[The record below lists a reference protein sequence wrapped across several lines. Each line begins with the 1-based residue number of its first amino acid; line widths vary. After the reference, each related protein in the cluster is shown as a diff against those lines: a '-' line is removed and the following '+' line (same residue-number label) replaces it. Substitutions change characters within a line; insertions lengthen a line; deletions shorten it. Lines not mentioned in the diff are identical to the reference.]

1 MQPRWGVNARRLE
14 ITLTGVAR
22 WFIVQAEMP
31 LDTLKLAVVWKNRWR
46 RYGAGAASAVL
57 LCLGIGLRVANLH
70 NVTGRTPDETVYTK
84 QTNVLL
90 QSGNAGLRV
99 LVAEYQNDPTTRL
112 FPPPTRI
119 GYLWLLAATM
129 RLTGK
134 TDESAGAYLSCAA
147 SIGSLLLL
155 ALFGLRF
162 FPPWAAVGALLFFA
176 VSPFELE
183 LARRT
188 WGDALVG
195 LLALALV
202 AVSAQITRDS
212 RQPLRYLLFALLGGF
227 GILVKE
233 SWPIVLVLC
242 TVWVL
247 WVLLIELKDWKNA
260 CILFAGATAAVVG
273 SIAWLA
279 SSVGGFSVVAGIFP
293 NLIHANSANP
303 YALEY
308 QSGPGYLLL
317 QAFWVLTPL
326 VAILCPLGVA
336 VIFFSHPK
344 WNLLL
349 GGAGDRDVMRWSALL
364 LLSFFAIPMILPHW
378 LNLRYLSPAFGPF
391 YLAAGVG
398 LRHAAS
404 GCWAR
409 LPTVGRIA
417 LALLLAGGLAVAT
430 RQDYQRF
437 RLMFVTNAIGDLSIK
452 LLLDPSSLVA
462 PAQSQPSA
470 SENRPSG
477 RNSQEERSDLLAR
490 KTR

>member
-1 MQPRWGVNARRLE
+1 
-14 ITLTGVAR
+14 
-22 WFIVQAEMP
+22 MP

-46 RYGAGAASAVL
+46 RYGAVAASAVL
-57 LCLGIGLRVANLH
+57 FCLGTGLRLANLH

-84 QTNVLL
+84 QTNVLF

-99 LVAEYQNDPTTRL
+99 LVAEYQNDPTMRL
-112 FPPPTRI
+112 FPPPTRT
-119 GYLWLLAATM
+119 GYLRMLAVTM

-162 FPPWAAVGALLFFA
+162 FPPWAAVVALLFFA
-176 VSPFELE
+176 VSPPELE

-195 LLALALV
+195 FMALALV

-212 RQPLRYLLFALLGGF
+212 RQPLWYVLFVLLGGF

-242 TVWVL
+242 TGWVL

-260 CILFAGATAAVVG
+260 CILLAGATAAVVG

-326 VAILCPLGVA
+326 VAVLCPLGLA
-336 VIFFSHPK
+336 VIFFSRPK
-344 WNLLL
+344 LNLLL
-349 GGAGDRDVMRWSALL
+349 GGAGAGDWEVMRWSALL
-364 LLSFFAIPMILPHW
+364 LLSFLAIPMMLPHW

-391 YLAAGVG
+391 CLAAGVG
-398 LRHAAS
+398 LRYAATW
-404 GCWAR
+404 CWTR

-417 LALLLAGGLAVAT
+417 LALLLAGGLAVAA

-437 RLMFVTNAIGDLSIK
+437 RLMFVTNEVGDLSIK
-452 LLLDPSSLVA
+452 LLLDPSSLAA

-470 SENRPSG
+470 SENRPLG
-477 RNSQEERSDLLAR
+477 RNSKEDRSDLLAR